1 MSMPR
6 TTRCQYCGSP
16 PNFGPG
22 AFTELQKQGRDTTL
36 ECAADRLLLAIKKLS
51 ENPPDQKPITYFEAS
66 PTKDPECYKRWVE
79 LNDAGAL
86 VRKLLAD
93 RKASE
98 SESASAAEPK

>member
-22 AFTELQKQGRDTTL
+22 AFDAQRRGRDTTL
-36 ECAADRLLLAIKKLS
+36 ECSALRLIMAVQKLG
-51 ENPPDQKPITYFEAS
+51 EMTPAKITYFEAS
-66 PTKDPECYKRWVE
+66 PTKDAECEKRWRE
-79 LNDAGAL
+79 LNDAGKFL
-86 VRKLLAD
+86 RELLAD

-98 SESASAAEPK
+98 SQVDGDLH